1 MSRSLGNLLWSCS
14 ALTVG
19 LILAAPAAAQQTDK
33 MSKDTAMMSHD
44 SMGADSMAMEKDK
57 MGMEKDKMGM
67 EKGKMGMEKGKMG
80 MAPHAMMMG
89 SKGNDVG
96 TVTVKS
102 AGGKS
107 EIQFGD
113 DFSMTGANDVEVV
126 LSRSD
131 DAAAEGAIKLGKLK
145 KASGAQS
152 YKVPS
157 GTSLS
162 EYSHVI
168 LWSTKDKAA
177 VGTASLAASGD
188 AMHK

>member
-44 SMGADSMAMEKDK
+44 SMGADSMA
-57 MGMEKDKMGM
+57 MEKDKMGM